1 MILAGVRRYARRAVG
16 RSGSLFEG
24 REVGGCGVG
33 TSRFGDDRGLGQ
45 LHHVLEGVELLQIGG
60 TKVAEQDGV
69 RFGASG

>member
-1 MILAGVRRYARRAVG
+1 MRRRYAE

-33 TSRFGDDRGLGQ
+33 GSGFGGDCSLGQ
-45 LHHVLEGVELLQIGG
+45 LHHVLKGVELLQIGG

-69 RFGASG
+69 RFGALG